1 LQEPVVYHP
10 PPLTMGHVQHAL
22 VAVIFL
28 ATLGALYLRPFGAR
42 DWQIAAI
49 GGLASWAAS
58 PLSLHA
64 GVHVVYHSWNILAF
78 FLGLMLIAAGAEASG
93 LYERAAALL
102 AGQRAGRPAVAA
114 VLVFGSIITAILSN
128 DATPLVLTPAIFAA
142 ARTRKESPIAAAF
155 AATFVA
161 DGASLLLPI
170 SNPVNLLFYD
180 RFDLRF
186 HTYAAT
192 ILPAAIAGIA
202 ALALVTWLQS
212 NGAHVREVP
221 VSPSTG
227 PLPPAPVPILRAH
240 TVVALTILSGLCLSY
255 VAAAIFRFPLG
266 VVSLVAGLAMKTI
279 DPQRYRRHL
288 SPGLLVFVAGLLLLV
303 GSVSAAG
310 LLDWLATV
318 FEHLADQPPL
328 VAIIGAAAVATV
340 ISNIMNN
347 WPAALLLAATIA
359 VTPGQPRELVAG
371 ALIGCTIGANF
382 TMVGSLST
390 VFWLSLA
397 RKEGASYTLGMYRG
411 APSCLRLLASRG
423 RAWSPPSPF
432 ARRTQPGSAGRP
444 RRSRRS

>member
-1 LQEPVVYHP
+1 
-10 PPLTMGHVQHAL
+10 MRVQHAL
-22 VAVIFL
+22 VATIFL
-28 ATLGALYLRPFGAR
+28 ATLGALYFRAFSAR

-58 PLSLHA
+58 PLSFHA

-102 AGQRAGRPAVAA
+102 AGRRAGRPAVAT
-114 VLVFGSIITAILSN
+114 VLVFGTIITAILSN

-142 ARTRKESPIAAAF
+142 ARPRRDNPIAAAF

-170 SNPVNLLFYD
+170 SNPLNLLFYD

-192 ILPAAIAGIA
+192 ILPAALAGIA
-202 ALALVTWLQS
+202 ALALITWLQS
-212 NGAHVREVP
+212 NGAPGNRHP
-221 VSPSTG
+221 DSPSTG
-227 PLPPAPVPILRAH
+227 PLPVAERPILRAH
-240 TVVALTILSGLCLSY
+240 TVVALTILAGLCLSY
-255 VAAAIFRFPLG
+255 VTAAIFRFPLG
-266 VVSLVAGLAMKTI
+266 LVSLAGGLAFLVAGLGMKTI

-303 GSVSAAG
+303 DSVSAAG

-318 FEHLADQPPL
+318 FGHLADQPAL
-328 VAIIGAAAVATV
+328 VAILGAAAVAAV
-340 ISNIMNN
+340 MSNLMNN

-359 VTPGQPRELVAG
+359 VTPGQPPELIAG

-397 RKEGASYTLGMYRG
+397 RKEGASYTLGMY
-411 APSCLRLLASRG
+411 
-423 RAWSPPSPF
+423 
-432 ARRTQPGSAGRP
+432 ARRAFLPSLAGVAAACAVAAVTVR
-444 RRSRRS
+444 